1 VETRFWGQCPTPFA
15 DPQGDRLVLGWK
27 AKSWDAKEA
36 ASRNPVVKLIY
47 KNAKL
52 TDQDSFFEALDART
66 GKSLGGILVQV
77 GSGPISFDSAFSVGD
92 TMILVKDSV
101 RISLFSL
108 ADGQLKAR
116 LVGVGPSVS
125 AESKLLALDLESG
138 RLGIYDSNSGVKL
151 QQFIFPDSIAY
162 TRFSADGKRLF
173 LLTEHQATFI
183 LDVSK
188 VREAHTEN
196 PAAEGKN

>member
-1 VETRFWGQCPTPFA
+1 
-15 DPQGDRLVLGWK
+15 
-27 AKSWDAKEA
+27 
-36 ASRNPVVKLIY
+36 
-47 KNAKL
+47 
-52 TDQDSFFEALDART
+52 
-66 GKSLGGILVQV
+66 
-77 GSGPISFDSAFSVGD
+77 
-92 TMILVKDSV
+92 MILVKDSV

-162 TRFSADGKRLF
+162 TRFSADGTRLF
-173 LLTEHQATFI
+173 VLTQHQAAII

-188 VREAHTEN
+188 VRETHTEN

>member
-1 VETRFWGQCPTPFA
+1 
-15 DPQGDRLVLGWK
+15 
-27 AKSWDAKEA
+27 
-36 ASRNPVVKLIY
+36 
-47 KNAKL
+47 
-52 TDQDSFFEALDART
+52 
-66 GKSLGGILVQV
+66 V